1 MGRTPCPLQVRRGR
15 GRAGGPGAPTVGE
28 GGTHGIHSEPQGKR
42 REQVGPRTAPPL
54 GGPTLQRPAEK
65 GAAGVRSPQGLPP
78 DSLTP
83 PLLATTDA
91 LFPFSTVLPFPGG
104 VTELGSQSTRPFQ
117 IDLLHSPLL
126 GSRPA
131 LNPVSTSR
139 SQMRTAQHEELR
151 RPARCHTASK
161 GRSSG
166 SSLGPVLIH
175 HAPGVRDDAR
185 HPGTNS
191 PSRPFLK
198 AGRRG
203 PPAAWGRT
211 GSGSLPIPGGSLTCP
226 RPGW

>member
-1 MGRTPCPLQVRRGR
+1 MREGHTGSTRSLRESDGSRWGPARLRLSVAPHCSAQQRRALLGSEVPRGSLLTHSPLPSWQ
-15 GRAGGPGAPTVGE
+15 
-28 GGTHGIHSEPQGKR
+28 
-42 REQVGPRTAPPL
+42 PRML
-54 GGPTLQRPAEK
+54 FSL
-65 GAAGVRSPQGLPP
+65 SPQFC
-78 DSLTP
+78 
-83 PLLATTDA
+83 
-91 LFPFSTVLPFPGG
+91 LFQGG

-161 GRSSG
+161 WRSSG

-191 PSRPFLK
+191 PSRPFLE